1 MNWIKI
7 VLEVV
12 GGLTLF
18 LYGVTRLS
26 DSLQQVASERMK
38 KLLARFTSHPL
49 AGVATGTVA
58 TTLLDSS
65 SVTIIMVVALVN
77 SGLLPF
83 TQAIGVIMGANIGT
97 TISSQI
103 IAFQINQYASLLLA
117 MGFLAYF
124 LGKKE
129 IVKNLGM
136 VLFGFGLIFF
146 GLDVIEQAAE
156 PLKDYQPFVRWMK
169 GLENPWLGVLIGA
182 TFTVLIQSSSATLG
196 IVITLAAQGL
206 ISLPAGVAI
215 MLGAEIGTCADTLV
229 ASVGRS
235 RSALRAGIFHLAF
248 NILTVLIGVT
258 FASQLALLA
267 SSFAPQGNVSRQIAN
282 THLLFNVSGVLLFI
296 WFVPLIGRVLTRLI
310 PDKKSYSEKTTDHL
324 VPVQPGS

>member
-1 MNWIKI
+1 MDWITLI
-7 VLEVV
+7 LEVV
-12 GGLTLF
+12 AGLSLF

-58 TTLLDSS
+58 TALLDSS

-83 TQAIGVIMGANIGT
+83 TQALGVIMGANIGT

-103 IAFQINQYASLLLA
+103 IAFQLNQYASVLLA
-117 MGFLAYF
+117 IGFLAYF

-129 IVKNLGM
+129 IIKNLGM
-136 VLFGFGLIFF
+136 ALFGFGLIFF
-146 GLDVIEQAAE
+146 GLNVIEHAAE
-156 PLKDYQPFVRWMK
+156 PLKAYQPFVSWMK
-169 GLENPWLGVLIGA
+169 GLENPWLGVLTGA
-182 TFTVLIQSSSATLG
+182 AFTVLIQSSSATLG
-196 IVITLAAQGL
+196 IIITLAAQGL

-229 ASVGRS
+229 ASLGRS
-235 RSALRAGIFHLAF
+235 RSALRAGIFHLTF
-248 NILTVLIGVT
+248 NIITVLIGVT
-258 FASQLALLA
+258 FAGQLAQLA
-267 SSFAPQGNVSRQIAN
+267 SYLAPQGNISRQIAN
-282 THLLFNVSGVLLFI
+282 AHLLFNLSGVLLFI
-296 WFVPLIGRVLTRLI
+296 WFVPLTGRVLTHLI
-310 PDKKSYSEKTTDHL
+310 PDKKGDTQMTADGW
-324 VPVQPGS
+324 VQVHPGS